1 MINEILMHFD
11 EELSEQEKTE
21 LLLSLG
27 NRDNGIHAEHHAK
40 TPHMMFVAYDPEELC
55 PHDLVAMAEETG
67 VHAQVIDL

>member
-1 MINEILMHFD
+1 MTSEILMHID
-11 EELSEQEKTE
+11 EELSEAQKSE

-27 NRDNGIHAEHHAK
+27 NRDNGIHAGHRAK

-55 PHDLVAMAEETG
+55 PHDLVAMAEENG